1 MAQNK
6 RPTSDSSKY
15 AYDRTDAPRK
25 RSSPLLPI
33 LGLVFLIAFAVV
45 GWLASDAILNLVAD
59 VLPGIGVSSI
69 PQTTGKIIATVV
81 VVIVGLL
88 IFGLLAAIFSPKD
101 TQTVKEANL
110 AKEKEAMQARARA
123 ARAQQRRK

>member
-6 RPTSDSSKY
+6 RPTTSKY

-33 LGLVFLIAFAVV
+33 LGLIFLIGFGVA
-45 GWLASDAILNLVAD
+45 GWLASDAILIAVAD

-81 VVIVGLL
+81 VVILGLL

>member
-1 MAQNK
+1 MSQNK
-6 RPTSDSSKY
+6 RSTPSKY
-15 AYDRTDAPRK
+15 AYERTDAPRK
-25 RSSPLLPI
+25 RSSPLLPV
-33 LGLVFLIAFAVV
+33 LGLIFFIVFAVV
-45 GWLASDAILNLVAD
+45 GWLASDAILNVVAD
-59 VLPGIGVSSI
+59 VLPGIGLSSI

-123 ARAQQRRK
+123 ARAKQRSKGR